1 MKFGKLT
8 DVSKVDF
15 SIPADA
21 PGTERILAKNI
32 QPASSSPKVY
42 VGCPIWS
49 NKSWVGTLYPKRTP
63 ANQYLTHYAR
73 QFNTIELNSTHYSVP
88 NADTIKK
95 WQTQSTPDFRFS
107 PKVPQEISH
116 KLMPLGKAQDFTKV
130 FVKAMEGLGEKLGIS
145 FMQLSPYFTPQDMG
159 YLAQYLQEFPAHI
172 PLAVEFRHE
181 HWFQQDHFEKATQ
194 LLESHQVA
202 TVITDVAG
210 RRDALH
216 MRLTTPD
223 LVLRFVGNNLHPT
236 DYQRADDWVNR
247 IQSWLKQGLQS
258 AYIFIHQPDE
268 NEATPELALYFVRQL
283 NEKCGLNLQEPKI
296 YRPPVQGSLF

>member
-8 DVSKVDF
+8 DLTNVNF
-15 SIPADA
+15 AFPADA
-21 PGTERILAKNI
+21 KGTTFMFEKH
-32 QPASSSPKVY
+32 PSTSSPAIY

-49 NKSWVGTLYPKRTP
+49 NKSWVGTLYPRRTT
-63 ANQYLTHYAR
+63 ASEYLTHYAR
-73 QFNTIELNSTHYSVP
+73 QFNTIELNSTHYSIP

-95 WQTQSTPDFRFS
+95 WKNQSTVDFRFC
-107 PKVPQEISH
+107 PKLPQEISH
-116 KLMPLGKAQDFTKV
+116 KLLPVGKAQDFNQV
-130 FVKAMEGLGEKLGIS
+130 FVKAMEGLDEKLGIS
-145 FMQLSPYFTPQDMG
+145 FMQLSPYFTPRDMG
-159 YLAQYLQEFPAHI
+159 YLEQYLQEFPSHI
-172 PLAVEFRHE
+172 PLSIEFRHAD
-181 HWFQQDHFEKATQ
+181 WFQQDNIEKVAQ
-194 LLESHQVA
+194 LLENYQTA

-210 RRDALH
+210 RRDVLH

-236 DYQRADDWVNR
+236 DYQRADDWVAR
-247 IQSWLKQGLQS
+247 IQHWITLGLRS

-283 NEKCGLNLQEPKI
+283 NEKCGLNIREPQI

>member
-15 SIPADA
+15 TFPTDA
-21 PGTERILAKNI
+21 TGTKQVLAKNA
-32 QPASSSPKVY
+32 QSTSTAPKVY

-63 ANQYLTHYAR
+63 AGEYLTHYAR

-107 PKVPQEISH
+107 PKIPQEISH
-116 KLMPLGKAQDFTKV
+116 KLMPQGKAQDFTKV
-130 FVKAMEGLGEKLGIS
+130 FVKAMEGLDDKLGVS
-145 FMQLSPYFTPQDMG
+145 FMQLSPYFSPNDIR
-159 YLAQYLQEFPAHI
+159 YLEQYLQEFPSHI

-181 HWFQQDHFEKATQ
+181 NWFLPSNFDKTTQ
-194 LLESHQVA
+194 LLEDHQVA

-236 DYQRADDWVNR
+236 DYQRADDWIDR
-247 IQSWLKQGLQS
+247 IQSWLDQGLRS